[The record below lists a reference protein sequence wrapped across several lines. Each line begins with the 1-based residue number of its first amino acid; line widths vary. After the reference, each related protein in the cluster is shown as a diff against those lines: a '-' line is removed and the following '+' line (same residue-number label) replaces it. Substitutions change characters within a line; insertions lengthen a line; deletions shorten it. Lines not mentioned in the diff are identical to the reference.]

1 MLRRTRAAWAA
12 ALLLVIAAPAPAAFA
27 TTILVMDSNRV
38 LNTSAVGV
46 HVKERLAEIA
56 QEMDT
61 ELETEGAPIRT
72 SLEQFQT
79 DTADLTREALAD
91 RTDLLER
98 QQGIQQQ
105 LVALNV
111 SEQVKA
117 RELVATRAQALAP
130 VRAALDEVLQAVVDE
145 KEADVLIEREV
156 LIFASEAVDV
166 TDEIIEALN
175 ARLST
180 TDVVRVRMPI
190 AEEPSE

>member
-1 MLRRTRAAWAA
+1 MLRRTGAAWAA
-12 ALLLVIAAPAPAAFA
+12 ALFLVVAAPAPAAFA
-27 TTILVMDSNRV
+27 TNILVMDSNRV
-38 LNTSAVGV
+38 LNMSAVGL

-56 QEMDT
+56 QEMDA
-61 ELETEGAPIRT
+61 ELETEGEPIRT

-79 DTADLTREALAD
+79 DTAELTREALAE

-111 SEQVKA
+111 SEQIKA
-117 RELVATRAQALAP
+117 RELVATRSQALAP

-145 KEADVLIEREV
+145 RGADILIEREV
-156 LIFASEAVDV
+156 LIFANEAVDV
-166 TDEIIEALN
+166 TDDIIEALN

-180 TDVVRVRMPI
+180 TEVVRVRMPI
-190 AEEPSE
+190 AEEGGE

>member
-1 MLRRTRAAWAA
+1 MLRSTRAAWAA

-166 TDEIIEALN
+166 TDDIIEALN

-180 TDVVRVRMPI
+180 TEVVRVRMPI